1 MSNFDPV
8 TILYPLFARLREDG
22 FNLGIDEY
30 MSVLETINGDWKT
43 DTEEDFKT
51 VLKLLWCNSLEE
63 QSYLETIWDDTVK
76 DLSKTSDRQKDIRE
90 KPKQG
95 ESEEP
100 VVPDRNLDNEVKPPS
115 NLDREPSP
123 QRKTQPKL
131 SPLPLKTPQTI
142 AEKKREE
149 LELKSELP
157 VSCRE
162 MVYSWRYLRRL
173 LADGMPDVLDVNATV
188 EKTAQQGFF
197 LEPVFKRRLTNHAH
211 LLLLIDREGSMTPF
225 HRFTNDLVNT
235 ARYESKIETVDV
247 GYFHNVPT
255 ESIYQDTH
263 LNQPVSFARVL
274 EQCDDK
280 TSVLIVSDAG
290 AARGYRRIERIQAT
304 TETLFDIQEYT
315 NSIAWL
321 NPMPKKRWLR
331 TSASI
336 LSQIVP
342 MYPLNKEGLNQA
354 IATVQGKLL

>member
-1 MSNFDPV
+1 MSDFDP
-8 TILYPLFARLREDG
+8 TKLLYPLFARLREDG
-22 FNLGIDEY
+22 FNLGMDEY
-30 MSVLETINGDWKT
+30 LSVLETIDGDWKT

-63 QSYLETIWDDTVK
+63 QSYLETIWIDTVTDLTPTPKKQKKIDDTP
-76 DLSKTSDRQKDIRE
+76 S
-90 KPKQG
+90 
-95 ESEEP
+95 SEEP
-100 VVPDRNLDNEVKPPS
+100 TIPERNQYNEAKRAPNP
-115 NLDREPSP
+115 DREPTR
-123 QRKTQPKL
+123 QRQTSPKL
-131 SPLPLKTPQTI
+131 SPLPLKTPLTI
-142 AEKKREE
+142 AERKQQKSEF
-149 LELKSELP
+149 KSELP
-157 VSCRE
+157 VSSRE
-162 MVYSWRYLRRL
+162 MVYGWRYLRRL
-173 LADGMPDVLDVNATV
+173 LADGVPDVLDVDATV

-225 HRFTNDLVNT
+225 HRFTNDLVTT
-235 ARYESKIETVDV
+235 AMYESKIETVDV

-255 ESIYQDTH
+255 ESIYEDTH
-263 LNQPVSFARVL
+263 LNKPISLARVL

-354 IATVQGKLL
+354 IATIQGKLF